1 MDLDVS
7 ESLILLITEF
17 LAFMPKL
24 LAALVIFLV
33 TLYLSAL
40 LSRLLRRSME
50 RQRADPAL
58 TLLLYH
64 TVRWTVILVG
74 GVAALRQVDFEL
86 TGFLAGIGIL
96 GFTLGFALQDI
107 SRNIVAGM
115 LLLVQKPFDLGDLVE
130 IEGYLGRV
138 QSVDLRSTEILT
150 LDGNNVLLPN
160 GHVFTVPIINY
171 SRESTRRMQLTIGV
185 AFDSDLE
192 VVRHT
197 ALQAIRTIPDV
208 LNTPAP
214 SLFFHAFNE
223 FSIDFTVRFWI
234 DTRVTDAT
242 TAIDPAIV
250 AIQKAFDR
258 KHIEI
263 PYPIRTYMQAEAG
276 EQAAS
281 SK

>member
-1 MDLDVS
+1 MDLNVTDS
-7 ESLILLITEF
+7 FLLLLIDF
-17 LAFMPKL
+17 LAFLPNL

-40 LSRLLRRSME
+40 LSRLLHRSME

-64 TVRWTVILVG
+64 TVRWSIILVG
-74 GVAALRQVDFEL
+74 GITALRQVNFEL

-130 IEGYLGRV
+130 IEGFTGRV

-171 SRESTRRMQLTIGV
+171 SRESTRRIQLTIGV
-185 AFDSDLE
+185 AYDSDLE
-192 VVRHT
+192 LVRHT
-197 ALQAIRTIPDV
+197 ALQAVRTIPDV
-208 LNTPAP
+208 LNAPAP
-214 SLFFHAFNE
+214 SLFFHE
-223 FSIDFTVRFWI
+223 FGEWAIKFTIRYWI
-234 DTRVTDAT
+234 DTRVTDAP
-242 TAIDPAIV
+242 TAVDPAVI

-258 KHIEI
+258 KQITI
-263 PYPIRTYMQAEAG
+263 PYPIRTHIQKEVG
-276 EQAAS
+276 DVKQ
-281 SK
+281 

>member
-1 MDLDVS
+1 MDLNVT
-7 ESLILLITEF
+7 ESFILLLIEF
-17 LAFMPKL
+17 LAFMPRL

-64 TVRWTVILVG
+64 MVRWSIILIG
-74 GVAALRQVDFEL
+74 GITALRQVDFEL

-130 IEGYLGRV
+130 IEGYTGRI

-160 GHVFTVPIINY
+160 GHVFTAPIINY
-171 SRESTRRMQLTIGV
+171 SRESTRRIQLTIGV
-185 AFDSDLE
+185 AYNSDLE

-197 ALQAIRTIPDV
+197 TLQAIRTIPDV
-208 LNTPAP
+208 LNMPAP
-214 SLFFHAFNE
+214 SLFFHE
-223 FSIDFTVRFWI
+223 FGESAIRFTVRYWI
-234 DTRVTDAT
+234 DTRVTDAA
-242 TAIDPAIV
+242 TATDPAV
-250 AIQKAFDR
+250 LAIQKAFER
-258 KHIEI
+258 KQIEI
-263 PYPIRTYMQAEAG
+263 PYPIRTHLQKV
-276 EQAAS
+276 AS
-281 SK
+281 GK

>member
-1 MDLDVS
+1 MDANVTDSFL
-7 ESLILLITEF
+7 LLIMSF
-17 LAFMPKL
+17 LDFLPNL

-40 LSRLLRRSME
+40 LSRLLQRSME

-64 TVRWTVILVG
+64 TTRWSIILIG
-74 GVAALRQVDFEL
+74 GVTALRQVNFEL

-130 IEGYLGRV
+130 IEGFTGRV
-138 QSVDLRSTEILT
+138 RSVDLRSTEILT

-160 GHVFTVPIINY
+160 GNVFTAPIINY
-171 SRESTRRMQLTIGV
+171 SRESTRRIQLTIGV
-185 AFDSDLE
+185 AYNSDLE
-192 VVRHT
+192 TVRHT

-214 SLFFHAFNE
+214 SLFFHKFGDSA
-223 FSIDFTVRFWI
+223 IQFTIRYWI
-234 DTRVTDAT
+234 DTRVTDAA
-242 TAIDPAIV
+242 TATDPAIL
-250 AIQKAFDR
+250 AIQKAFGR
-258 KHIEI
+258 KQIEI
-263 PYPIRTYMQAEAG
+263 PYPIQTQI
-276 EQAAS
+276 QV
-281 SK
+281 SKADPSA